1 MSILAASKST
11 YIPLLF
17 HLHNDPA
24 PKPGQ
29 HDMCGMVQDMV
40 YPQDHPTPELRG
52 QLKGMKVVLQEQV
65 SVWDELS
72 LRCGGKVVGKC
83 KKCTKSQTKKDAE

>member
-1 MSILAASKST
+1 
-11 YIPLLF
+11 
-17 HLHNDPA
+17 
-24 PKPGQ
+24 
-29 HDMCGMVQDMV
+29 MCGMVQDMV

-83 KKCTKSQTKKDAE
+83 KECPKSQTKKDAE